1 MCVACT
7 CMHFG
12 SGAVGGGSGYAR
24 VLEGGG
30 CYFNIICCRCP
41 RKSSNLRGNCQ
52 LAHKVFSVQASVKV
66 NLTPQLLVVV
76 HSTAKFLFLK
86 QVSYLL

>member
-1 MCVACT
+1 MAI
-7 CMHFG
+7 
-12 SGAVGGGSGYAR
+12 R
-24 VLEGGG
+24 VCWGGG

-76 HSTAKFLFLK
+76 VHFTAKFLFLK
-86 QVSYLL
+86 QVSCLL